1 MPLVGALLATLPGLG
16 VGDQRDRPKL
26 ELVLVGGGELAGA
39 VEVHRHAMHVEFDAL
54 EGVAQPAPDQVDG
67 DMGNVDADP
76 PPVEFF
82 GGMDGGAA
90 AAERVEHQ
98 VAGVGGGGNDALQ
111 QGDGFLGGVTEFL
124 LGTNLL
130 DIVPIVR
137 DRAALGI
144 FQIFFV
150 LWDCARL

>member
-1 MPLVGALLATLPGLG
+1 M
-16 VGDQRDRPKL
+16 
-26 ELVLVGGGELAGA
+26 
-39 VEVHRHAMHVEFDAL
+39 HAEFDAL

-90 AAERVEHQ
+90 AAKRVEHQ

-111 QGDGFLGGVTEFL
+111 QGDGFLGGVAEAFL
-124 LGTNLL
+124 GRLIDAVDVNP
-130 DIVPIVR
+130 DIAHRDHSVVWIEGFLIPSTWKSVVR
-137 DRAALGI
+137 WKVDQVSFSPCIQLC
-144 FQIFFV
+144 V
-150 LWDCARL
+150 